1 MSKKSKATIGVGA
14 LVAVTLLGMPVRGQM
29 NAAPADGRP
38 AVQQG
43 QYPEGVTAEK
53 IAQGEKAF
61 AEVGCVGCH
70 GANGQGM
77 PGMTSSL
84 TDGEWSYV
92 EGGAYPALI
101 EVITEGV
108 SAQQTGGLAMPA
120 KGGRDLTEA
129 QVQALAAY
137 LWSVNQPGE

>member
-1 MSKKSKATIGVGA
+1 VKKTTASIGVGS
-14 LVAVTLLGMPVRGQM
+14 LVMMTLLGMPVHGQVD
-29 NAAPADGRP
+29 ASWRDG
-38 AVQQG
+38 QLLIHQG
-43 QYPEGVTAEK
+43 QYPEGVTQEK
-53 IAQGEKAF
+53 IAQGETLF
-61 AEVGCVGCH
+61 TEIGCTACH

-101 EVITEGV
+101 ETITNGV
-108 SAQQTGGLAMPA
+108 SAQRTGGLAMPA
-120 KGGRDLTEA
+120 KGGKDLTDE
-129 QVQALAAY
+129 QIQALAAY